1 MNCPTCGAENDADAR
16 FCAEC
21 GTPLENP
28 DIEATIIGQKLDI
41 PDDFD
46 SDMTIMSSPARLAE
60 EAKTVAVDQDALADA
75 FDESGSALKDNPF
88 EEAEASL
95 TDSARAALMPSEPKK
110 PAAAE
115 SPPDPPQPDPP
126 PSEPTAPPPGG
137 QTGPVSGGD
146 GGSNRKILMAVGGIV
161 LFLVILCCCCT
172 FFMFGSVL
180 SDPDALEDI
189 MRELGSL
196 LLTHGTAIV

>member
-21 GTPLENP
+21 GAPLENP

-60 EAKTVAVDQDALADA
+60 EAKTMAVDQDALADA

-95 TDSARAALMPSEPKK
+95 TDSARAALMPSEPEK

-115 SPPDPPQPDPP
+115 TPPPSPEPSASPPDSQ
-126 PSEPTAPPPGG
+126 GG
-137 QTGPVSGGD
+137 SVSAGD
-146 GGSNRKILMAVGGIV
+146 GGGSNRKILMTVGGIL